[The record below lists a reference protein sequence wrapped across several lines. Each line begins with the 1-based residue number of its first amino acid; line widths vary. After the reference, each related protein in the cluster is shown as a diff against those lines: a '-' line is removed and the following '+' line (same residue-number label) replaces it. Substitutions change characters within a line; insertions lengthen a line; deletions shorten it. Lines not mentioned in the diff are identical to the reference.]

1 MLSLSSLP
9 RDMLRA
15 IAKPLDIPSV
25 AAMTRACRATCAAL
39 DVEAAAEE
47 KMRAQGAAALP
58 RGCSTWRALWC
69 RGVQHRRARGA
80 GNYVIEMSKTRDAG
94 GDHEAL
100 LVAKGRVAVGAEP
113 TFTITGSWTEKETDA
128 DGNSFVDE
136 NEQWLVYDE
145 RLTGSLC
152 LMEEKWHFSLQSHY
166 EGPRWEYYWD
176 DFDLQIDKKH
186 AIDGYQLRF
195 TGSYRGHG
203 SAYEFA
209 HGEDVV
215 VVLTWCPPAERRS
228 KRVRQ

>member
-1 MLSLSSLP
+1 
-9 RDMLRA
+9 
-15 IAKPLDIPSV
+15 
-25 AAMTRACRATCAAL
+25 
-39 DVEAAAEE
+39 
-47 KMRAQGAAALP
+47 
-58 RGCSTWRALWC
+58 
-69 RGVQHRRARGA
+69 
-80 GNYVIEMSKTRDAG
+80 
-94 GDHEAL
+94 
-100 LVAKGRVAVGAEP
+100 
-113 TFTITGSWTEKETDA
+113 
-128 DGNSFVDE
+128 
-136 NEQWLVYDE
+136 
-145 RLTGSLC
+145 
-152 LMEEKWHFSLQSHY
+152 MEEKWHFSLQSHY